1 MAAVVK
7 ERFASVNQLKVL
19 QEDFMKCHLR
29 SHMTSM
35 LEKGNLLDAKTA
47 CAKVVSNIPFN
58 ISTDIVKQLLPMGDI
73 FSEAVLLLQ
82 DETALRWVESSLRSS
97 EYRPINI
104 FINFYSGT

>member
-1 MAAVVK
+1 
-7 ERFASVNQLKVL
+7 
-19 QEDFMKCHLR
+19 MKCHLR

-82 DETALRWVESSLRSS
+82 VSMFGSLLFTFMFLI
-97 EYRPINI
+97 PVLLI
-104 FINFYSGT
+104 